1 MHVFILQSHGII
13 LQDGR
18 HPPTW
23 SAPNSS
29 QTSVTDFIC
38 LHLLRILPQLYVT
51 T

>member
-38 LHLLRILPQLYVT
+38 LHLLRILPQLT
-51 T
+51 